1 MGWSIE
7 GGQNILNLR
16 AVALSKHWNTFW
28 KFHERAL
35 CATRIV
41 A

>member
-1 MGWSIE
+1 MRWSID

-16 AVALSKHWNTFW
+16 AVVLSKRWDAFW
-28 KFHERAL
+28 KFHEKAL
-35 CATRIV
+35 CATRLV